1 MRACTL
7 GSAFKRPLP
16 GRAPAAWA
24 RISVCARIYDSSYG
38 THPWRTFGA
47 GEPGPENRREG
58 RGENDACLDPA
69 SKNEGKSVFWKRSTV
84 SATKRKRGERR
95 SVRRRHNSQITLRCL
110 STPVF

>member
-16 GRAPAAWA
+16 GRAPAASA

-47 GEPGPENRREG
+47 GELGPENRREG
-58 RGENDACLDPA
+58 
-69 SKNEGKSVFWKRSTV
+69 
-84 SATKRKRGERR
+84 GERTMR
-95 SVRRRHNSQITLRCL
+95 VSTQRARMKGRVFSGKGQRYRPRNGNVASEGRCDDVTTRR
-110 STPVF
+110 